1 MTAFLYKILDGSVLQ
16 IPIENGKIY
25 SDLMKYYAQHRPMGT
40 GIRISA
46 SCFPGVCGLEILQK
60 IGV

>member
-46 SCFPGVCGLEILQK
+46 SCFPGV
-60 IGV
+60 